1 MARFGFPKYK
11 VELDD
16 ETPALKDISKYV
28 TTVNGWT
35 KEQILEEITSAGD
48 DDERWA
54 PVLVNRALPVV
65 LTGPYD
71 TVADGLYDVT
81 KDTWA
86 NIRTLQQ
93 TFDLGVAAHVD
104 IIETYIQSVSV
115 NPARGIFHALVVTL
129 QPTGAVT

>member
-11 VELDD
+11 IELDD
-16 ETPALKDISKYV
+16 EVPALKDISAFV
-28 TTVNGWT
+28 TTVNGW
-35 KEQILEEITSAGD
+35 KKSQILEEISSAGD

-54 PVLVNRALPVV
+54 PVLFNKTDPVV

-71 TVADGLYDVT
+71 TAADSLYDCT

-86 NIRTLQQ
+86 TARTLQQ

-104 IIETYIQSVSV
+104 TVETYIESVEV
-115 NPARGIFHALVVTL
+115 KPERGKFHALVVTL